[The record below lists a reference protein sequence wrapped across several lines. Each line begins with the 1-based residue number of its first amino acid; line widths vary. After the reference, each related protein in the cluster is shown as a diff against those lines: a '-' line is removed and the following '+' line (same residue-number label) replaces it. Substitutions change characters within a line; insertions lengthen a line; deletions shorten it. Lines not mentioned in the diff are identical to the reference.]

1 MESYFLG
8 FDPETLQE
16 RFDVDAAERRL
27 DELGIRR
34 DLDATIEKIA
44 LLRIV
49 GRIDDAQDAASG
61 ALRQARFEAD
71 REQLARVRV
80 ARAQVHRVARRF
92 DQAGSELTDVIV
104 EASSHGWSAVEA
116 DALHERAL
124 VHVAM
129 DRVAE
134 ARDDLNAALVILIR
148 DHASPIWIDS
158 TMIAIG
164 SLLERSSIEAASSP
178 DGADAEPS
186 PADA

>member
-8 FDPETLQE
+8 FDPETLVE

-27 DELGIRR
+27 EALGIRR
-34 DLDATIEKIA
+34 DLDATIEKIG

-80 ARAQVHRVARRF
+80 ARAQVHRVAKRF
-92 DQAGSELTDVIV
+92 DQAGSELTDIIV

-124 VHVAM
+124 VHVAL
-129 DRVAE
+129 DRIPA

-148 DHASPIWIDS
+148 DHASPIEIDS
-158 TMIAIG
+158 TMIALG
-164 SLLERSSIEAASSP
+164 TLLERSSSPEAVA
-178 DGADAEPS
+178 AEPS
-186 PADA
+186 PADV

>member
-16 RFDVDAAERRL
+16 RFDIEAAQLRL
-27 DELGIRR
+27 DALGIRR

-71 REQLARVRV
+71 RQQLAKVRV

-104 EASSHGWSAVEA
+104 EASSHGWSEVEA

-124 VHVAM
+124 VHVAL

-148 DHASPIWIDS
+148 DHASAIEIDS
-158 TMIAIG
+158 TMIALGTLI
-164 SLLERSSIEAASSP
+164 ERVSSP
-178 DGADAEPS
+178 EGAGAEPS
-186 PADA
+186 PADV

>member
-49 GRIDDAQDAASG
+49 GRIDEAQDAASG

-80 ARAQVHRVARRF
+80 ARAQVHRVARRL

-104 EASSHGWSAVEA
+104 EASAHGWSAVEA

-124 VHVAM
+124 VHVAL

-164 SLLERSSIEAASSP
+164 SLLERSSSP
-178 DGADAEPS
+178 DRADAEPS